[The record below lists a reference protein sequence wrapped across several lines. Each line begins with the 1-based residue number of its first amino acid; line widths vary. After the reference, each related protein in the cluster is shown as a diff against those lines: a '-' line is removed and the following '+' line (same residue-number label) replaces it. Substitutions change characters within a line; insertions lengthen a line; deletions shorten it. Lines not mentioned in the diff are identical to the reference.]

1 MPSRRATTV
10 GALLVAIAVVAGFV
24 ATRSKS
30 GPRESD
36 LPPDAAPA
44 SPSRVAA
51 HRFVPGREVTYTVAY
66 ASDGALRAG
75 ASAGASH
82 LASTLRARLVR
93 TTLGP
98 ASRGGPELLLYRF
111 VEAKIDI
118 AIDDSPRATDAARV
132 EADLARGLVVQMA
145 PSGTIESLR
154 MDPSAPSLS
163 RAFARSLAAWTQ
175 VTLAANA
182 ASTWQARE
190 VDTNGPYA
198 AAYAVVVRPS
208 TFADVLAIRKT
219 KRQLGPREGERAA
232 TGITLLRAETGS
244 TAVVEIDFDLAH
256 GELAEIAGDES
267 TDATLGGQP
276 LAHTKTTFEAER
288 TADRALDASAL
299 AALMAEVAPLLDAAP
314 MALDARDADA
324 SDSAKA
330 EASRH
335 WLAGAT
341 LPEIARDLDDEA
353 RAPREGRKFDLF
365 LKLQSYAS
373 LHPNE
378 CDAIARLMRG
388 RPRGTAPET
397 IVAALAATG
406 SKEAQAALV
415 GVVTARGASAE
426 AQLGIVPSLGMLAS
440 PRQETE
446 DAVRALRDT
455 SRRADVAA
463 TAALALGIMARSIA
477 STSPAR
483 AARIVDDALARLAED
498 EREPRDEAALRLDL
512 SVLGNTGAARI
523 VEDVVR
529 LSRSESPA
537 LRARAAFALRF
548 VATEAAEARLLELL
562 AKDDDVEVRG
572 RAAAAL
578 SYREWTDASGRVQRT
593 RAVDEPDAAVRAEL
607 VRTLYAMRESD
618 PDVVAFLRE
627 QSKRDAD
634 ATVRAVAAGLVSEAD
649 APRPE

>member
-1 MPSRRATTV
+1 MPSRRAATV
-10 GALLVAIAVVAGFV
+10 GALLVAVAVVAAFV
-24 ATRSKS
+24 ASRSKS
-30 GPRESD
+30 DPRESV
-36 LPPDAAPA
+36 LPHDAAPA
-44 SPSRVAA
+44 SSSRVAS
-51 HRFVPGREVTYTVAY
+51 HRFVPGREVTYTTTY
-66 ASDGALRAG
+66 ASDGALSAG

-82 LASTLRARLVR
+82 LVSKLSARLVR

-98 ASRGGPELLLYRF
+98 ASRGGLELLLYRF
-111 VEAKIDI
+111 VDAKIEI

-132 EADLARGLVVQMA
+132 EADLARGFVVQMA
-145 PSGTIESLR
+145 PSGTIASLR
-154 MDPSAPSLS
+154 MDASAPSLS

-175 VTLAANA
+175 VTLAAND

-198 AAYAVVVRPS
+198 AAYAVVPRPS

-232 TGITLLRAETGS
+232 TGIALLRAETGS
-244 TAVVEIDFDLAH
+244 TAVVEIDFDVAR

-267 TDATLGGQP
+267 TDATLGGLR
-276 LAHTKTTFEAER
+276 LAHTKTTFDAER
-288 TADRALDASAL
+288 TADRTLDATAL
-299 AALMAEVAPLLDAAP
+299 AALMIEVAPLLDAAP
-314 MALDARDADA
+314 MALDAHDADA

-341 LPEIARDLDDEA
+341 LPEIARGLDDEA
-353 RAPREGRKFDLF
+353 NAPREGRKFDLF
-365 LKLQSYAS
+365 LKLEAYAF

-378 CDAIARLMRG
+378 CEAIARLMRT

-415 GVVTARGASAE
+415 DVVTARGASAE
-426 AQLGIVPSLGMLAS
+426 AQLRIVPSLGMLAS

-455 SRRADVAA
+455 SPRADVAA

-477 STSPAR
+477 LTSPAR
-483 AARIVDDALARLAED
+483 ATRIVDDALARLA
-498 EREPRDEAALRLDL
+498 RDEGDESAQRFDL
-512 SVLGNTGAARI
+512 SVLGNTGSVRI
-523 VEDVVR
+523 VDDVVR
-529 LSRSESPA
+529 LSRSSSPV
-537 LRARAAFALRF
+537 LRAQAAFALRF
-548 VATEAAEARLLELL
+548 VAAEAAESRLLEVL
-562 AKDDDVEVRG
+562 ASDDDAQVRA

-578 SYREWTDASGRVQRT
+578 AYREWTAASGRVQRA
-593 RAVDEPDAAVRAEL
+593 RAVDEPDAAVRADL
-607 VRTLYAMRESD
+607 VRTLYAMRASD
-618 PDVVAFLRE
+618 PDAMALVKERSE
-627 QSKRDAD
+627 RDPD
-634 ATVRAVAAGLVSEAD
+634 PTVRAVASALIAAGD
-649 APRPE
+649 APTAL